1 MIDFKKDIT
10 SDLEKLDG
18 KSKFIKDSWE
28 REKGGGGL
36 TMVLENGNVFE
47 KAGVNVS
54 KVYGNLPESMS
65 KLLKVDQSHFFACGI
80 SLVLHPKNPMAPT
93 FHANLRYFELYE
105 HNVLKDRWFGGG
117 LDLTPY
123 YIFEEDV
130 VHFHKSCKKVCDR
143 YNESFYQNIKE
154 NAMNIFGIRIVMK
167 PEELGDYFL
176 IIAENIKMSIDNWFS
191 FISDLGNSFLESYVP
206 IIEKRKDL
214 DYNNSHE
221 KWQQIR
227 RGRYVE
233 FNLLHDKGT
242 LFGLKTNGRIESI
255 LISMPPKAQWVYDQT
270 PTKGSEEEKLIK
282 YFEISKKMDLNLTGY
297 VPTKQKQ
304 KIKNKNS
311 AKKSSERI

>member
-1 MIDFKKDIT
+1 MKNKFSVYIDSLQERIT

-18 KSKFIKDSWE
+18 KSKFIKDNWE

-36 TMVLENGNVFE
+36 TMILENGDVFE

-123 YIFEEDV
+123 YIFEEDI
-130 VHFHKSCKKVCDR
+130 VHFHKSCKKVCDS
-143 YNESFYQNIKE
+143 YNESFYSKYKRKCDEYFWNSHRNE
-154 NAMNIFGIRIVMK
+154 ARGVGGLFFDYCRESNEMN
-167 PEELGDYFL
+167 
-176 IIAENIKMSIDNWFS
+176 IDNWFS
-191 FISDLGNSFLESYVP
+191 FISDLGNSFLKSYVP
-206 IIEKRKDL
+206 IIKKRKDL

-255 LISMPPKAQWVYDQT
+255 LISMPPNAQWVYDQT
-270 PTKGSEEEKLIK
+270 PSKGSEEEKLLNILK
-282 YFEISKKMDLNLTGY
+282 SPKKWT
-297 VPTKQKQ
+297 
-304 KIKNKNS
+304 
-311 AKKSSERI
+311 

>member
-1 MIDFKKDIT
+1 MKNKFSVYIDSLQERIT

-18 KSKFIKDSWE
+18 KSKFIKDNWE

-36 TMVLENGNVFE
+36 TMILENGDVFE

-65 KLLKVDQSHFFACGI
+65 KLLKVNQSHFFACGI

-123 YIFEEDV
+123 YIFEEDI
-130 VHFHKSCKKVCDR
+130 VHFHKSCKKVCDS
-143 YNESFYQNIKE
+143 YNEGFYSKYKRKCDEYFWNSHRNE
-154 NAMNIFGIRIVMK
+154 ARGVGGLFFDYCRESNEMN
-167 PEELGDYFL
+167 
-176 IIAENIKMSIDNWFS
+176 IDNWFS
-191 FISDLGNSFLESYVP
+191 FISDLGNSFLKSYVP
-206 IIEKRKDL
+206 IIKKRKDL

-270 PTKGSEEEKLIK
+270 PSKGSEEEKLLNILK
-282 YFEISKKMDLNLTGY
+282 SPKKWT
-297 VPTKQKQ
+297 
-304 KIKNKNS
+304 
-311 AKKSSERI
+311 

>member
-1 MIDFKKDIT
+1 MKMKNKFSVYIDSLQERIT

-18 KSKFIKDSWE
+18 KSKFIKDNWE

-36 TMVLENGNVFE
+36 TMILENGDVFE

-123 YIFEEDV
+123 YIFEEDI
-130 VHFHKSCKKVCDR
+130 VHFHKSCKKVCDS
-143 YNESFYQNIKE
+143 YNESFYSKYKRKCDEYFWNSHRNE
-154 NAMNIFGIRIVMK
+154 ARGVGGLFFDYCRESNEMN
-167 PEELGDYFL
+167 
-176 IIAENIKMSIDNWFS
+176 IDNWFS
-191 FISDLGNSFLESYVP
+191 FISDLGNSFLKSYVP
-206 IIEKRKDL
+206 IIKKRKDL

-255 LISMPPKAQWVYDQT
+255 LISMPPNAQWVYDQT
-270 PTKGSEEEKLIK
+270 PSKGSEEEKLLNILK
-282 YFEISKKMDLNLTGY
+282 SPKKWT
-297 VPTKQKQ
+297 
-304 KIKNKNS
+304 
-311 AKKSSERI
+311 

>member
-1 MIDFKKDIT
+1 MKMKNKFSVYIDSLQERIT

-18 KSKFIKDSWE
+18 KSKFIKDNWE

-36 TMVLENGNVFE
+36 TMILENGDVFE

-123 YIFEEDV
+123 YIFEEDIV
-130 VHFHKSCKKVCDR
+130 RFHKSCKKVCDN
-143 YNESFYQNIKE
+143 YNEGFYSKYKRKCDEYFWNSHRNE
-154 NAMNIFGIRIVMK
+154 ARGVGGLFFDYCRESNEMN
-167 PEELGDYFL
+167 
-176 IIAENIKMSIDNWFS
+176 IDNWFS
-191 FISDLGNSFLESYVP
+191 FISDLGNSFLKSYVP
-206 IIEKRKDL
+206 IIKKRKDL

-255 LISMPPKAQWVYDQT
+255 LISMPPKAQWVYNQT
-270 PTKGSEEEKLIK
+270 PSKGSEEEKLLNILK
-282 YFEISKKMDLNLTGY
+282 SPKKWT
-297 VPTKQKQ
+297 
-304 KIKNKNS
+304 
-311 AKKSSERI
+311 

>member
-1 MIDFKKDIT
+1 MKMKNKFSVYIDSLQERIT

-18 KSKFIKDSWE
+18 KSKFIKDNWE

-36 TMVLENGNVFE
+36 TMILENGDVFE

-123 YIFEEDV
+123 YIFEEDI
-130 VHFHKSCKKVCDR
+130 VHFHKSCKKVCDS
-143 YNESFYQNIKE
+143 YNESFYSKYKRKCDEYFWNSHRNE
-154 NAMNIFGIRIVMK
+154 ARGVGGLFFDYCRESNEMN
-167 PEELGDYFL
+167 
-176 IIAENIKMSIDNWFS
+176 IDNWFS
-191 FISDLGNSFLESYVP
+191 FISDLGNSFLKSYVP
-206 IIEKRKDL
+206 IIKKRKDL

-270 PTKGSEEEKLIK
+270 PSKGSEEEKLLNILK
-282 YFEISKKMDLNLTGY
+282 SPKKMDLN
-297 VPTKQKQ
+297 
-304 KIKNKNS
+304 
-311 AKKSSERI
+311 

>member
-1 MIDFKKDIT
+1 MKMKNKFSVYIDSLQERIT

-18 KSKFIKDSWE
+18 KSKFIKDNWE

-36 TMVLENGNVFE
+36 TMILENGDAFE

-123 YIFEEDV
+123 YIFEEDI
-130 VHFHKSCKKVCDR
+130 VHFHKSCKKVCDS
-143 YNESFYQNIKE
+143 YNEGFYSKYKRKCDEYFWNSHRNE
-154 NAMNIFGIRIVMK
+154 ARGVGGLFFDYCRESNEMN
-167 PEELGDYFL
+167 
-176 IIAENIKMSIDNWFS
+176 IDNWFS
-191 FISDLGNSFLESYVP
+191 FISDLGNSFLKSYVP
-206 IIEKRKDL
+206 IIKKRKDL

-270 PTKGSEEEKLIK
+270 PSKGSEEEKLLNILK
-282 YFEISKKMDLNLTGY
+282 SPKKWT
-297 VPTKQKQ
+297 
-304 KIKNKNS
+304 
-311 AKKSSERI
+311 

>member
-1 MIDFKKDIT
+1 MKNKFSVYIDSLQERIT

-18 KSKFIKDSWE
+18 KSKFIKDNWE

-36 TMVLENGNVFE
+36 TMILENGDVFE

-123 YIFEEDV
+123 YIFEEDI
-130 VHFHKSCKKVCDR
+130 VHFHKSCKKVCDS
-143 YNESFYQNIKE
+143 YNESFYSKYKRKCDEYFWNSHRNE
-154 NAMNIFGIRIVMK
+154 ARGVGGLFFDYCRESNEMN
-167 PEELGDYFL
+167 
-176 IIAENIKMSIDNWFS
+176 IDNWFS
-191 FISDLGNSFLESYVP
+191 FISDLGNSFLKSYVP
-206 IIEKRKDL
+206 IIKKRKDL

-255 LISMPPKAQWVYDQT
+255 LISMPPKAQWVYNQT
-270 PTKGSEEEKLIK
+270 PSKGSEEEKLLNILK
-282 YFEISKKMDLNLTGY
+282 SPKKWT
-297 VPTKQKQ
+297 
-304 KIKNKNS
+304 
-311 AKKSSERI
+311 

>member
-1 MIDFKKDIT
+1 MKMKNKFSVYIDSLQERIT

-18 KSKFIKDSWE
+18 KSKFIKDNWE

-36 TMVLENGNVFE
+36 TMILENGDVFE

-123 YIFEEDV
+123 YIFEEDI
-130 VHFHKSCKKVCDR
+130 VHFHKSCKKVCDS
-143 YNESFYQNIKE
+143 YNEGFYSKYKRKCDEYFWNSHRNE
-154 NAMNIFGIRIVMK
+154 ARGVGGLFFDYCRESNEMN
-167 PEELGDYFL
+167 
-176 IIAENIKMSIDNWFS
+176 IDNWFS
-191 FISDLGNSFLESYVP
+191 FISDLGNSFLKSYVP
-206 IIEKRKDL
+206 IIKKRKDL

-255 LISMPPKAQWVYDQT
+255 LISMPPKAQWVYNQT
-270 PTKGSEEEKLIK
+270 PSKGSEEEKLLNILK
-282 YFEISKKMDLNLTGY
+282 SPKKWT
-297 VPTKQKQ
+297 
-304 KIKNKNS
+304 
-311 AKKSSERI
+311 

>member
-1 MIDFKKDIT
+1 MKMKNKFSVYIDSLQERIT

-18 KSKFIKDSWE
+18 KSKFIKDNWE

-36 TMVLENGNVFE
+36 TMILENGDVFE

-65 KLLKVDQSHFFACGI
+65 KLLKVNQSHFFACGI

-123 YIFEEDV
+123 YIFEEDI
-130 VHFHKSCKKVCDR
+130 VHFHKSCKKVCDS
-143 YNESFYQNIKE
+143 YNEGFYSKYKRKCDEYFWNSHRNE
-154 NAMNIFGIRIVMK
+154 ARGVGGLFFDYCRESNEMN
-167 PEELGDYFL
+167 
-176 IIAENIKMSIDNWFS
+176 IDNWFS
-191 FISDLGNSFLESYVP
+191 FISDLGNSFLKSYVP
-206 IIEKRKDL
+206 IIKKRKDL

-270 PTKGSEEEKLIK
+270 PSKGSEEEKLLNILK
-282 YFEISKKMDLNLTGY
+282 SPKKWT
-297 VPTKQKQ
+297 
-304 KIKNKNS
+304 
-311 AKKSSERI
+311 

>member
-1 MIDFKKDIT
+1 MKMKNKFSVYIDSLQERIT

-18 KSKFIKDSWE
+18 KSKFIKDNWE

-36 TMVLENGNVFE
+36 TMILENGDVFE

-123 YIFEEDV
+123 YIFEEDI
-130 VHFHKSCKKVCDR
+130 VHFHKSCKKVCDS
-143 YNESFYQNIKE
+143 YNESFYSKYKRKCDEYFWNSHRNE
-154 NAMNIFGIRIVMK
+154 ARGVGGLFFDYCRESNEMN
-167 PEELGDYFL
+167 
-176 IIAENIKMSIDNWFS
+176 IDNWFS
-191 FISDLGNSFLESYVP
+191 FISDLGNSFLKSYVP
-206 IIEKRKDL
+206 IIKKRKDL

-270 PTKGSEEEKLIK
+270 PSKGSEEEKLLNILK
-282 YFEISKKMDLNLTGY
+282 SPKKWT
-297 VPTKQKQ
+297 
-304 KIKNKNS
+304 
-311 AKKSSERI
+311 

>member
-1 MIDFKKDIT
+1 MKNKFSVYIDSLQERIT

-18 KSKFIKDSWE
+18 KSKFIKDNWE

-36 TMVLENGNVFE
+36 TMILENGDAFE

-123 YIFEEDV
+123 YIFEEDI
-130 VHFHKSCKKVCDR
+130 VHFHKSCKKVCDS
-143 YNESFYQNIKE
+143 YNEGFYSKYKRKCDEYFWNSHRNE
-154 NAMNIFGIRIVMK
+154 ARGVGGLFFDYCRESNEMN
-167 PEELGDYFL
+167 
-176 IIAENIKMSIDNWFS
+176 IDNWFS
-191 FISDLGNSFLESYVP
+191 FISDLGNSFLKSYVP
-206 IIEKRKDL
+206 IIKKRKDL

-270 PTKGSEEEKLIK
+270 PSKGSEEEKLLNILK
-282 YFEISKKMDLNLTGY
+282 SPKKWT
-297 VPTKQKQ
+297 
-304 KIKNKNS
+304 
-311 AKKSSERI
+311 

>member
-1 MIDFKKDIT
+1 MKNKFSVYIDSLQERIT

-18 KSKFIKDSWE
+18 KSKFIKDNWE

-36 TMVLENGNVFE
+36 TMILENGDVFE

-65 KLLKVDQSHFFACGI
+65 KLLKVNQSHFFACGI

-123 YIFEEDV
+123 YIFEEDI
-130 VHFHKSCKKVCDR
+130 VHFHKSCKKVCDS
-143 YNESFYQNIKE
+143 YNESFYSKYKRKCDEYFWNSHRNE
-154 NAMNIFGIRIVMK
+154 ARGVGGLFFDYCRESNEMN
-167 PEELGDYFL
+167 
-176 IIAENIKMSIDNWFS
+176 IDNWFS
-191 FISDLGNSFLESYVP
+191 FISDLGNSFLKSYVP
-206 IIEKRKDL
+206 IIKKRKDL

-270 PTKGSEEEKLIK
+270 PSKGSEEEKLLNILK
-282 YFEISKKMDLNLTGY
+282 SPKKWT
-297 VPTKQKQ
+297 
-304 KIKNKNS
+304 
-311 AKKSSERI
+311 